1 MTTITLPLWLAWV
14 VCGTCF
20 LYTIRCIVEAIART
34 RAYMRAVEID
44 RNRTNLVEVAQQIMS
59 LQQRVKDAEHEE
71 QR

>member
-20 LYTIRCIVEAIART
+20 LYTIRCIVEAIAHT
-34 RAYMRAVEID
+34 RAYLRAVETD
-44 RNRTNLVEVAQQIMS
+44 RNSAQIVKVAQQIMMR
-59 LQQRVKDAEHEE
+59 QQRMKDAEYEE

>member
-20 LYTIRCIVEAIART
+20 LYTIRCIVEGIAAVRNHLREVKFDHNMSNLE
-34 RAYMRAVEID
+34 RACERII
-44 RNRTNLVEVAQQIMS
+44 RWQQHS
-59 LQQRVKDAEHEE
+59 ADDEHEE